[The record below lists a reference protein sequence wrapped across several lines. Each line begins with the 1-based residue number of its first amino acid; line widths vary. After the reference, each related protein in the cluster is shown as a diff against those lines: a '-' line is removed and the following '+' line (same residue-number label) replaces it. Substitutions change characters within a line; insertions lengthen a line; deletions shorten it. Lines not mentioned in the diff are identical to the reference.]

1 MPQGTVALYI
11 GLLIVSLA
19 FSALFSAS
27 EAILLSVQ
35 RVRMQ
40 YLVRSGVPGAQLVA
54 RLIEN
59 PQRFLP
65 TILLANNLSNTS
77 AAALGTAIA
86 VELIDSQGTA
96 VLAATASVTAILLVF
111 GEAIP
116 KALGVRHAESAS
128 FIVAR
133 PVVFLGR
140 VLLPFVWFLNQVVSV
155 VLKPFG
161 GAGARDSVT
170 EEEVK
175 AMISV
180 GRESGAVA
188 SLEAR
193 MMERIFR
200 FADHQVREVMT
211 PRTELVWVEK
221 GTELGQFLAILG
233 RHPRSHYPIFAGTQD
248 NVTGI
253 LDSSEV
259 LRGLAI
265 QRIGFGGDVTVLART
280 PVFVPETKLAAEVLE
295 ELQEADSTA
304 VVAVDEFGGICGLVT
319 IVQLG
324 EEVMGPMEFQ
334 ERIEEEE
341 DEVEALDEATF
352 VVDGAIHL
360 HDINERMG
368 LNLPEGDY
376 ETIAGFLLEGIGEIP
391 VEGQQYRHGDVTFT
405 ITEMDGL
412 RVDKVRIY
420 YTAPVDPEES
430 YSPEEQ

>member
-1 MPQGTVALYI
+1 MPQGSVAIYI
-11 GLLIVSLA
+11 SLLIVSLA
-19 FSALFSAS
+19 FSAVFSAS
-27 EAILLSVQ
+27 ESILLSVQ

-40 YLVRSGVPGAQLVA
+40 YLVRNNVPGAQMVA
-54 RLIEN
+54 RLVEN

-65 TILLANNLSNTS
+65 TILLANNLTNTS

-96 VLAATASVTAILLVF
+96 VLAATAAVTAVLLIF

-133 PVVFLGR
+133 PVIFLGKA
-140 VLLPFVWFLNQVVSV
+140 LLPFVWFLNQVVSI

-161 GAGARDSVT
+161 GAGNRDLVT

-193 MMERIFR
+193 MMERILR

-221 GTELGQFLAILG
+221 GTELGQFLATFG
-233 RHPRSHYPIFAGTQD
+233 RHPRSHYPIFEETQD

-253 LDSSEV
+253 LDSSTV
-259 LRGLAI
+259 LRGLAL
-265 QRIGFGGDVTVLART
+265 QRIGFGGDVTVLAHK
-280 PVFVPETKLAAEVLE
+280 PVFVPETKLAAEILE
-295 ELQEADSTA
+295 ELQESDTTA
-304 VVAVDEFGGICGLVT
+304 VIAVDEFGDIGGLVT

-324 EEVMGPMEFQ
+324 EEVMGPLEFQ
-334 ERIEEEE
+334 EGVDEEEE
-341 DEVEALDEATF
+341 EVEALDEATF
-352 VVDGAIHL
+352 VVDGAMHL
-360 HDINERMG
+360 HDLNERIG
-368 LNLPEGDY
+368 LSLPEGDY
-376 ETIAGFLLEGIGEIP
+376 ETIAGFLLEGLGNIP
-391 VEGQQYRHGDVTFT
+391 IEGQQYQHGKVTFT

-412 RVDKVRIY
+412 RVEKVRIY
-420 YTAPVDPEES
+420 YTAPPDPEES
-430 YSPEEQ
+430 PYSEDQ

>member
-1 MPQGTVALYI
+1 MPQGSVALYI
-11 GLLIVSLA
+11 SLLIVSLA
-19 FSALFSAS
+19 FSAIFSAS

-40 YLVRSGVPGAQLVA
+40 YLVRSEIPGAQLVA
-54 RLIEN
+54 KLVSN

-65 TILLANNLSNTS
+65 TILLANNLANTA

-86 VELIDSQGTA
+86 VELMDSRGAA
-96 VLAATASVTAILLVF
+96 VLAATASVTALLLVF

-116 KALGVRHAESAS
+116 KSLGVRHAENAS

-133 PVVFLGR
+133 PVMLLGKL
-140 VLLPFVWFLNQVVSV
+140 LLPFVWVLNWVVAI

-161 GAGARDSVT
+161 GAGTKDSVT

-193 MMERIFR
+193 LMERILR

-221 GTELGQFLAILG
+221 GTELGQFLSMFG
-233 RHPRSHYPIFAGTQD
+233 HHPRSHFPVFTGSQD

-259 LRGLAI
+259 LRGLALK
-265 QRIGFGGDVTVLART
+265 RIGFGGDVTVLART
-280 PVFVPETKLAAEVLE
+280 PVFVPETKLAAEILE
-295 ELQEADSTA
+295 ELQESDTTA
-304 VVAVDEFGGICGLVT
+304 VVAIDEFGGIGGIVT

-324 EEVMGPMEFQ
+324 EEVMGTMEFR
-334 ERIEEEE
+334 EGIDDEEE
-341 DEVEALDEATF
+341 EVEALDETTF
-352 VVDGAIHL
+352 VVDGALHL
-360 HDINERMG
+360 HDINERIG
-368 LNLPEGDY
+368 LSLPEGDY
-376 ETIAGFLLEGIGEIP
+376 ETIAGFLLEGLGSIP
-391 VEGQQYRHGDVTFT
+391 TEGQQYQHGNVTFT

-420 YTAPVDPEES
+420 YTVPRDSDELQVSEDR
-430 YSPEEQ
+430 

>member
-1 MPQGTVALYI
+1 M
-11 GLLIVSLA
+11 
-19 FSALFSAS
+19 
-27 EAILLSVQ
+27 
-35 RVRMQ
+35 
-40 YLVRSGVPGAQLVA
+40 
-54 RLIEN
+54 
-59 PQRFLP
+59 
-65 TILLANNLSNTS
+65 
-77 AAALGTAIA
+77 
-86 VELIDSQGTA
+86 
-96 VLAATASVTAILLVF
+96 TAILLVF
-111 GEAIP
+111 GETIP

-133 PVVFLGR
+133 PVIFLGR
-140 VLLPFVWFLNQVVSV
+140 ALLPFVWALNQVVSV
-155 VLKPFG
+155 ALKPFG
-161 GAGARDSVT
+161 GSGARDLVT

-180 GRESGAVA
+180 GRESGAVD

-193 MMERIFR
+193 MMERILR

-233 RHPRSHYPIFAGTQD
+233 RHPRSHYPVFAGTQD

-280 PVFVPETKLAAEVLE
+280 PLFVPETKLAAEVLE

-304 VVAVDEFGGICGLVT
+304 VVAVDEFGGIGGLVT

-341 DEVEALDEATF
+341 EEVEALDEATF

-376 ETIAGFLLEGIGEIP
+376 ETVAGFLLEGIGDIP
-391 VEGQQYRHGDVTFT
+391 VEGQQYQHGNVTFT

-412 RVDKVRIY
+412 RVDKVRIF
-420 YTAPVDPEES
+420 YTAPVNPEEQ

>member
-1 MPQGTVALYI
+1 MPQGSVAIYI
-11 GLLIVSLA
+11 SLLIVSLA

-40 YLVRSGVPGAQLVA
+40 YLVRSDVPGAQLVA

-65 TILLANNLSNTS
+65 TILLANNLSNTA

-86 VELIDSQGTA
+86 VELMDSQGAA
-96 VLAATASVTAILLVF
+96 VLAATAAVTALLLIF

-128 FIVAR
+128 FPIAR
-133 PVVFLGR
+133 LV
-140 VLLPFVWFLNQVVSV
+140 VLLGKLLFPLVWVVNQVVTF
-155 VLKPFG
+155 VLKPLG
-161 GAGARDSVT
+161 GAAARDSVT

-193 MMERIFR
+193 LMERILR
-200 FADHQVREVMT
+200 FTDHQVREVMT
-211 PRTELVWVEK
+211 PRTELVWVER
-221 GTELGQFLAILG
+221 GTELGQFLATFG
-233 RHPRSHYPIFAGTQD
+233 RHPRSHYPVFTETQD

-253 LDSSEV
+253 LDSGEV
-259 LRGLAI
+259 LRGLALR
-265 QRIGFGGDVTVLART
+265 RIGFGGDVTVLART
-280 PVFVPETKLAAEVLE
+280 PIFVPETKLAAEILE
-295 ELQEADSTA
+295 ELQESDTTV
-304 VVAVDEFGGICGLVT
+304 VVAVDEFGDIGGLVT

-324 EEVMGPMEFQ
+324 EEVMGPLEFQ
-334 ERIEEEE
+334 GGIEEEE
-341 DEVEALDEATF
+341 EVEALDEATF
-352 VVDGAIHL
+352 VVDGALHL
-360 HDINERMG
+360 HDLNERIG
-368 LNLPEGDY
+368 LSLPEGDY
-376 ETIAGFLLEGIGEIP
+376 ETVAGFLLERIGSIP
-391 VEGQQYRHGDVTFT
+391 VEGQQYEYGNVTFT

-420 YTAPVDPEES
+420 YTAPPDPGELLLLEDM
-430 YSPEEQ
+430 